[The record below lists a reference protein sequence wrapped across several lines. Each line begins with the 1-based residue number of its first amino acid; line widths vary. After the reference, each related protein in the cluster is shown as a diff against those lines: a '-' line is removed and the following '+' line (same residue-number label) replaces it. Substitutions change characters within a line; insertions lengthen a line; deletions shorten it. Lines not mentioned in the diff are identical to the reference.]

1 MKLRRVGFMM
11 KEVGFKP
18 GVKERWS
25 YTIRCSRLTRLKVRA
40 RIHDKV
46 VNQKRKKLSLIHI

>member
-46 VNQKRKKLSLIHI
+46 VNQKRKK